1 MDDDLATIAV
11 PERRRA
17 NRPVVGL
24 VLTGGGA
31 RSAYQVGVLRA
42 LAQLLPRARNPFPI
56 IVGTSA
62 GAVSAGVLAAEA
74 HQWRRAVVGLEEVW
88 ANFRAEQVFRVDPWH
103 MLRAGLHWL
112 FSLVSGGT
120 MVAPPKS
127 MLDNSPLRELLSA
140 HVDWRGVRRSI
151 ERGHLRALALCATS
165 YASGH
170 SVAFYDGVDSIKEWS
185 RVQRIGRH
193 ARLTL
198 DHLMASVAIPLLFP
212 PMSLRDEYFGDG
224 AMRQLNPLSPAIH
237 LGAERLLVIGV
248 RAREDAG
255 VAAPRAVS
263 AMPTPGQILGYMLD
277 TLFTDQIFGDLEQCE
292 RINDLVRAAP
302 EAARGLRY
310 VETLM
315 LAPSVDPREIA
326 ARHAH
331 EMPRG
336 LRALLRVIGGRGD
349 TAGSQL
355 SSYLMFESGYTREL
369 IELGY
374 QDAMGARTTIL
385 PFMKGEALPSV
396 ITAAGITQTTRALQR
411 MDIRREF
418 WEPADEAP
426 AEERTGAQ
434 RIS

>member
-1 MDDDLATIAV
+1 MDDAVTATGIR
-11 PERRRA
+11 ERRTA
-17 NRPVVGL
+17 SDPVVGL

-42 LAQLLPRARNPFPI
+42 LAHLLPRARNPFPI

-62 GAVSAGVLAAEA
+62 GAVAAGVLAAEA
-74 HQWRRAVVGLEEVW
+74 HHWHRAVAGLEDVW
-88 ANFRAEQVFRVDPWH
+88 GNFRSEQVFRVDPWH

-112 FSLVSGGT
+112 FSLISGGT

-127 MLDNSPLRELLSA
+127 MLDNSPLRELLRN
-140 HVDWRGVRRSI
+140 HIDWSGVRRSI

-170 SVAFYDGVDSIKEWS
+170 SVAFYDGDASIKEWT

-193 ARLTL
+193 AQLSL
-198 DHLMASVAIPLLFP
+198 DHLMASVSIPLLFT
-212 PMSLRDEYFGDG
+212 PMPLGHEYFGDG
-224 AMRQLNPLSPAIH
+224 AMRQLSPLSPAIH

-255 VAAPRAVS
+255 VAAPQAAP

-277 TLFTDQIFGDLEQCE
+277 TLFTDQIYGDLEQCE
-292 RINDLVRAAP
+292 RINELVRAAP
-302 EAARGLRY
+302 AAARGLRY

-315 LAPSVDPREIA
+315 LAPSVDPREVA

-336 LRALLRVIGGRGD
+336 LRALLRIIGGRGD

-374 QDAMGARTTIL
+374 RDAMDARTTL
-385 PFMKGEALPSV
+385 LAFMKGQELPRV
-396 ITAAGITQTTRALQR
+396 ITAAGVTQAT
-411 MDIRREF
+411 
-418 WEPADEAP
+418 
-426 AEERTGAQ
+426 
-434 RIS
+434 

>member
-1 MDDDLATIAV
+1 MDDGVIASTTV
-11 PERRRA
+11 ERRIA
-17 NRPVVGL
+17 QGPVVGL

-62 GAVSAGVLAAEA
+62 GAVAAGVLAAEA
-74 HQWRRAVVGLEEVW
+74 HQWRRAVMGLEEVW
-88 ANFRAEQVFRVDPWH
+88 ANFRAEQVFRVDPGH

-112 FSLVSGGT
+112 FSLVTGGIL
-120 MVAPPKS
+120 VAPPKS
-127 MLDNSPLRELLSA
+127 MLDNTPLRELLST

-170 SVAFYDGVDSIKEWS
+170 SVAFYDGVASIKEWT
-185 RVQRIGRH
+185 RVQRIGRNT
-193 ARLTL
+193 RLTL

-212 PMSLRDEYFGDG
+212 PMPLGHEFFGDG

-255 VAAPRAVS
+255 VAAPRAAP

-277 TLFTDQIFGDLEQCE
+277 TLFTDQIYGDLEQCE
-292 RINDLVRAAP
+292 RINALVRAAP
-302 EAARGLRY
+302 EAAPGLRF

-315 LAPSVDPREIA
+315 LAPSVDPREVA

-374 QDAMGARTTIL
+374 KDAMEARATL
-385 PFMKGEALPSV
+385 LAFMKGEALPAV
-396 ITAAGITQTTRALQR
+396 ITAAGVTQAT
-411 MDIRREF
+411 
-418 WEPADEAP
+418 
-426 AEERTGAQ
+426 
-434 RIS
+434 